1 MTKRLQLTIYVD
13 ASEMKDEMPL
23 YEFIVLRLL
32 HQHIAGATAIRG
44 VMGFGRHQQLHRKRL
59 FGVSDDPPIVII
71 AVDEEDRIRP
81 VLAEI
86 RALLPQELMTLH
98 EVEVL

>member
-13 ASEMKDEMPL
+13 ASEMRDEMPL

-32 HQHIAGATAIRG
+32 HQHVAGATAIRG
-44 VMGFGRHQQLHRKRL
+44 VMGFGHHQQLHRKRL
-59 FGVSDDPPIVII
+59 FGVSDDPPIMIV
-71 AVDEEDRIRP
+71 AVDEADRIHS
-81 VLAEI
+81 VLPEI
-86 RALLPQELMTLH
+86 RALIPESTITLH